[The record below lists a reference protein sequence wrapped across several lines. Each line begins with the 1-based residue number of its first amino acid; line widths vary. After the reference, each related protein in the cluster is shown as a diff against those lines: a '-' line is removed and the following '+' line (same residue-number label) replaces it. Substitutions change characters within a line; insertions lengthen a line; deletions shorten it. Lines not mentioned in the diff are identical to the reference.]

1 MFDDVYHAV
10 HFITT
15 FFQTFIQTFQ
25 LNLRNRRNVLFT
37 QRMEDHHF
45 IDTVNEFRTEVMA
58 FDPELVASMEESE
71 MMAFDFSPT
80 ASNAELVP

>member
-1 MFDDVYHAV
+1 MASRPRELAADVVMLTLLASTDAESV
-10 HFITT
+10 
-15 FFQTFIQTFQ
+15 
-25 LNLRNRRNVLFT
+25 
-37 QRMEDHHF
+37 EK
-45 IDTVNEFRTEVMA
+45 MA

>member
-1 MFDDVYHAV
+1 MAADVVMLTLLASTDAESV
-10 HFITT
+10 
-15 FFQTFIQTFQ
+15 
-25 LNLRNRRNVLFT
+25 
-37 QRMEDHHF
+37 EK
-45 IDTVNEFRTEVMA
+45 MA